1 MLLDILVVDD
11 DEQFATFL
19 ANVLRARFPMHLVH
33 VTFGPS
39 QALQVAAKNPV
50 VLVITDYR
58 MQGMTGTELAKVLR
72 KRLSTS
78 IRTVLVTGDTDPPRD
93 GVDAVLQKPFS
104 LEDLYKLV
112 IGLLPAKNDRE
123 SKPSSLPSR
132 EGGII

>member
-1 MLLDILVVDD
+1 MDILVVDD

-72 KRLSTS
+72 KMLCTS
-78 IRTVLVTGDTDPPRD
+78 MRTVLVTGDADPPRD
-93 GVDAVLQKPFS
+93 GVDAILQKPFS
-104 LEDLYKLV
+104 LEALYKLV
-112 IGLLPAKNDRE
+112 IGFLPVKNDRE
-123 SKPSSLPSR
+123 AKPSALPSHE
-132 EGGII
+132 EGLI